1 MNTAVE
7 IKAKGTT
14 NPNGISST
22 GNTGTSPDGNG
33 DAPPDTDPG
42 PTKG

>member
-1 MNTAVE
+1 MGSTVE
-7 IKAKGTT
+7 NPKTTTPTEITGTGTT
-14 NPNGISST
+14 
-22 GNTGTSPDGNG
+22 PDGNG

>member
-1 MNTAVE
+1 MNTIHAAGELDPVLTPLQS
-7 IKAKGTT
+7 GGDTT
-14 NPNGISST
+14 
-22 GNTGTSPDGNG
+22 PDPGG

>member
-1 MNTAVE
+1 MSTSA
-7 IKAKGTT
+7 T
-14 NPNGISST
+14 NPNDIS
-22 GNTGTSPDGNG
+22 GTGTTPDSGG